1 MINLLAIRIFFFFF
15 SLILITPQGFT
26 SELSELMKQGNIV
39 LMMRHAYAPGVGD
52 PVNFKLN
59 DCSTQRNLNQEGISQ
74 ARAIGNWLRSQGL
87 TEATVYTSPWCRCI
101 DTAKLINLG
110 SPQILE
116 AISSTFNEQ
125 DYATPAKKSL
135 TEWLQNNLKKSNS
148 KPQIMVTH
156 QVNILAYTG
165 VNTSSGEIVLVQVN
179 TDGTAKVLKS
189 FLPQ

>member
-15 SLILITPQGFT
+15 SLILITPQGFA

-116 AISSTFNEQ
+116 AISSTFNE
-125 DYATPAKKSL
+125 
-135 TEWLQNNLKKSNS
+135 
-148 KPQIMVTH
+148 
-156 QVNILAYTG
+156 
-165 VNTSSGEIVLVQVN
+165 
-179 TDGTAKVLKS
+179 
-189 FLPQ
+189 